1 MTQTIDT
8 EIIFPRLALAL
19 ALCATL
25 VAPAKAQNATI
36 YRCQGGD
43 GVVEYSNSPVAAQPG
58 RTCKAV
64 EISPITTI
72 PAPKLPPRAAGAKGG
87 AEAGAAAKPGA
98 DAAKPAGSENFPRV
112 DASTQKA
119 RDGDRKRILEDE
131 LGKEQEKLAAL
142 RKEYNNGEPERLGN
156 ERNYQKYLDRV
167 ERLKLDIARSEANV
181 QSIQRELGTI
191 RD

>member
-1 MTQTIDT
+1 MTQTFDI
-8 EIIFPRLALAL
+8 EILFPHLALAL

-25 VAPAKAQNATI
+25 VAPAQAQNATI
-36 YRCQGGD
+36 YRCEGGD

-72 PAPKLPPRAAGAKGG
+72 PAPKLPPAKGG
-87 AEAGAAAKPGA
+87 AAAGAAGTAAKPGA
-98 DAAKPAGSENFPRV
+98 DAAKSAGSENFPRV

-181 QSIQRELGTI
+181 QSIQRELAAI